1 MSKKAKTKA
10 ITLLIEAHGD
20 EILDIEINVPYVH
33 LLSFSG
39 RMGQLGDFGKVG
51 DESLELHILESL
63 RNLYLGKS
71 SAQQQSNVY
80 NGDKLRAQ
88 LRTLY
93 EEKAGKGYPSG
104 GFFKTNP
111 VRERTFY
118 FKPNRH
124 EDCRRCRKAKKL
136 VEYSDGSMGP
146 NPEYARVCVPNRK
159 ISSRDCPV
167 YGLIVVASSDPDD
180 KQFTLEG
187 ETGEGFDALSSAN
200 LHMNG
205 GAELHWFQ
213 KIDGIK
219 FPQASSA
226 FEHMIEKLDISLTQ
240 LSKIFEAMGYTDIY
254 ILDPSCR
261 STKKLD
267 RPDEQSKLK
276 TAVHT
281 LWERTGRGRKESSP
295 SITKLVTWARPLP
308 SSEEPE
314 PEIIDE
320 TTDMEVSE
328 SCLLLDA
335 ACLASGV
342 TAAHKVSGLGIS
354 PAIAAGVGTS
364 AGILARDAGKYLKK
378 DKKGRTFSCNV
389 ADGVCVLLGSA
400 AGFGAQNI
408 LGAPSAVASHVGTTT
423 GLGAR
428 KLIQDKLGFG
438 GRKSKK
444 QKKNKNKKTKK
455 RRNKTRK

>member
-213 KIDGIK
+213 KIDGTK

-226 FEHMIEKLDISLTQ
+226 FEHMIEKRDISLTQ

-261 STKKLD
+261 STFT
-267 RPDEQSKLK
+267 EQPKLK
-276 TAVHT
+276 SAVHSY
-281 LWERTGRGRKESSP
+281 WERNPRDLSSV
-295 SITKLVTWARPLP
+295 SNAVTWARPIP
-308 SSEEPE
+308 SPEVPE
-314 PEIIDE
+314 PEVTDE
-320 TTDMEVSE
+320 TPDMEIDNGVKTTVDSQGRTW
-328 SCLLLDA
+328 SCDINGMCVLIGA
-335 ACLASGV
+335 ATG
-342 TAAHKVSGLGIS
+342 
-354 PAIAAGVGTS
+354 AIALKAGVPSGYAAATG
-364 AGILARDAGKYLKK
+364 AAATGLARYAAYKAL
-378 DKKGRTFSCNV
+378 GR
-389 ADGVCVLLGSA
+389 
-400 AGFGAQNI
+400 
-408 LGAPSAVASHVGTTT
+408 
-423 GLGAR
+423 
-428 KLIQDKLGFG
+428 G

-444 QKKNKNKKTKK
+444 YGKNKNRKNKTTK
-455 RRNKTRK
+455 RRNKNKTRKHK